1 MTHLDI
7 LLPFGLLPPQLG
19 GDLLRVLKAPSLATL
34 LARTRFGKDA
44 FQVESFDEFARA
56 LPHETWS
63 ARRFGLE
70 ASPENGASSGAQ
82 AGTGAPFAASAMRA
96 FGLEPD
102 AGFWFMVQ
110 PVHIHIARDHLVLT
124 DQRQLTLSEPESQH
138 LFDIARPLFE
148 QAGKTLLYAN
158 ADTWFLRAD
167 DWSELQTATP
177 DAACGRS
184 IDLWTPKGAA
194 ELQWRKLQNEV
205 QMEWFAELQN
215 QTRQLQQHNPANS
228 IWLWGGA
235 PASLK
240 SIEAYR
246 HTFNLPDRMVACS
259 ATAGRQKM
267 NCNAEQVIATAQQR
281 SLLVLDQL
289 MMAALANDWSLWLEQ
304 MHALE
309 QDWFLPLLQA
319 LQSGKI
325 DQITLVCSNSTHLLS
340 ATASTRSLKK
350 FWIKPS
356 LARLQA

>member
-44 FQVESFDEFARA
+44 FQVESVDEFARA

-70 ASPENGASSGAQ
+70 

-267 NCNAEQVIATAQQR
+267 NCNAEQVIAAAQQR

-309 QDWFLPLLQA
+309 QDWFLPLLQG

-340 ATASTRSLKK
+340 ATASTRSLKN